1 MSGEWSLVCWLAN
14 AVWKLTHWGLSGG
27 PWYTPLSSGFNRGND
42 DQPWIF
48 GALPIFRQSHICY
61 IRIKWLRTCE
71 KYPRGGKG
79 QHQRGCP
86 DTPGSHAIISKYET
100 RNKAAWNSPC
110 GNRGGAKVSIKG
122 DAWTHA
128 LLAEPVNPWF
138 SKISRT
144 KSFKQDNCWMLG
156 LRRSWN
162 SA

>member
-110 GNRGGAKVSIKG
+110 GNRGGGKGQHQRGCMDSCSPGRACKPMVFKDFKNKVFQ
-122 DAWTHA
+122 TRQ
-128 LLAEPVNPWF
+128 LLNVGFAP
-138 SKISRT
+138 
-144 KSFKQDNCWMLG
+144 
-156 LRRSWN
+156 
-162 SA
+162 